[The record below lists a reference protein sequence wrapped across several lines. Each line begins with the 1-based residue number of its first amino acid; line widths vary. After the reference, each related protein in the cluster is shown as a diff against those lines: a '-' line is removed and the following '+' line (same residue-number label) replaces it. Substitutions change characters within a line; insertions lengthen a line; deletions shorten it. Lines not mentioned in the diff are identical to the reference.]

1 MTPLTIFE
9 KLHYLDQ
16 DITLWLNMHQP
27 SGAIDS
33 IMIFFS
39 KIPVWFPLYA
49 ITIFFVFWKNGVVTG
64 MEKKKHFTNAWASLI
79 YVLLGMGLTLLL
91 CDQTANLFKN
101 GIERLRPCHD
111 SYMLSNG
118 LRILEG
124 TGGYYGFFSGHAS
137 NAFGWAMVTSLIF
150 RKKWYTIAIYV
161 WAALLA
167 ISRIYVGKHYL
178 GDILV
183 GTVFGLFFGWLSYK
197 ICTLAIDFIKKK
209 MSQKIQHANG

>member
-1 MTPLTIFE
+1 MFE
-9 KLHYLDQ
+9 RLHHLDQ

-27 SGAIDS
+27 CVAIDY
-33 IMIFFS
+33 IMVFFS

-49 ITIFFVFWKNGVVTG
+49 ITIFFVFRNNRVTTG
-64 MEKKKHFTNAWASLI
+64 FEKKKHFNNAWASLI
-79 YVLLGMGLTLLL
+79 YVTGMALCLLL
-91 CDQTANLFKN
+91 CDQTANLFKD

-111 SYMLSNG
+111 SYMVSNG
-118 LRILEG
+118 LRVLEG
-124 TGGYYGFFSGHAS
+124 AGGFYGFFSGHAS
-137 NAFGWAMVTSLIF
+137 NAFGWAILTSLIF

-178 GDILV
+178 GDVLV

-197 ICTLAIDFIKKK
+197 VCSILISFIKKK
-209 MSQKIQHANG
+209 IR